1 MNRFLTPVCVLL
13 ACVAA
18 ACGPASHEEPGSV
31 LPLQASQSAPLASP
45 ALAPFVYQAQRYTPS
60 SELDPFNAQRL
71 ALAQKKEW
79 HTAAAQGGLLALELK
94 RNKDP
99 LEAFALESIT
109 LVGRMSAQDRQVALV
124 KVDGLLYPVQLG
136 SHLGQNFGR
145 VVDINDH
152 SLSLRELVQ
161 DPAGQWTE
169 RKVLMVLQERLK

>member
-1 MNRFLTPVCVLL
+1 MSRHLIPVCVLL
-13 ACVAA
+13 ACVVA
-18 ACGPASHEEPGSV
+18 ACDLASHEEPRIG
-31 LPLQASQSAPLASP
+31 LAPQTNQAAPLAVPVSV
-45 ALAPFVYQAQRYTPS
+45 PFIYQAQRYTPS

-94 RNKDP
+94 RNKDH
-99 LEAFALESIT
+99 LEAFALESIS
-109 LVGRMSAQDRQVALV
+109 LVGRLSAQDRQVALV

-169 RKVLMVLQERLK
+169 RKVLLVLQERLK

>member
-1 MNRFLTPVCVLL
+1 MNKFLIPVCVLL
-13 ACVAA
+13 ACVVA
-18 ACGPASHEEPGSV
+18 ACAPASHQEPGSG
-31 LPLQASQSAPLASP
+31 LAPPASQPAPLASP
-45 ALAPFVYQAQRYTPS
+45 GPATFVYQAQRYTPS

-145 VVDINDH
+145 VVGINDH

-161 DPAGQWTE
+161 DPAGKWTE
-169 RKVLMVLQERLK
+169 RKVLLVLQERLK